1 MWLCISYRDKS
12 GITQDIKSLHKRD
25 SRTLE
30 LSVARPNITVRKY
43 SEKKIEFIRSRAYIS
58 G

>member
-1 MWLCISYRDKS
+1 MALHFVQRQIWDV
-12 GITQDIKSLHKRD
+12 KSLHKRD
-25 SRTLE
+25 SRILE

-43 SEKKIEFIRSRAYIS
+43 SEKKIEFIRSHAYIS